1 MRTRS
6 TGISTDPSRVTRGEL
21 AKTALNR
28 RFRPISNPENP
39 HRVCLLW
46 PSILFRDSCC
56 SSRLRARLPC
66 QLAARNPEVMILMPF
81 QKS

>member
-28 RFRPISNPENP
+28 RFRPISNPENR

-46 PSILFRDSCC
+46 PRILFRGLCC
-56 SSRLRARLPC
+56 FSAAPRETPLSIGCQGSRGD
-66 QLAARNPEVMILMPF
+66 VMPF
-81 QKS
+81 QRL